1 MGIVSDVEWDGFGSD
16 DTGRMLRWR
25 TGDRSPQR
33 YDAYYSIDQAPDAR
47 ALVSIAVHVTGDPAA
62 SIARLSRALGTV
74 APASAVHWASS
85 MRDELAAEYRYTS
98 FALYLASAFG
108 VGALILAGIGIFA
121 TLSHNVAGRAPEY
134 AIRLALGATPTKVR
148 VGVLGSGLRLAFTG
162 AVIGGVLAAVAS
174 RAIGQLLYGV
184 SPADP
189 LAYAAAS
196 VVLLA
201 ISLVA
206 CWLPARRAARV
217 DPMKS
222 LRGE

>member
-1 MGIVSDVEWDGFGSD
+1 
-16 DTGRMLRWR
+16 
-25 TGDRSPQR
+25 
-33 YDAYYSIDQAPDAR
+33 
-47 ALVSIAVHVTGDPAA
+47 
-62 SIARLSRALGTV
+62 
-74 APASAVHWASS
+74 

-108 VGALILAGIGIFA
+108 FGALILAGIGIFA
-121 TLSHNVAGRAPEY
+121 TLSHNVAGRVPEY
-134 AIRLALGATPTKVR
+134 AIRLALGATPSAVR
-148 VGVLGSGLRLAFTG
+148 VGVLGSGLKLALTG
-162 AVIGGVLAAVAS
+162 AVIGGLLAALAS
-174 RAIGQLLYGV
+174 RALGQLLYGV

-196 VVLLA
+196 AILLA